1 MKVFFTSIAML
12 LGFVVLAQNDYNEGI
27 ILEINDRSVHTDEF
41 IKVYTKNA
49 SIIADEDKMSV
60 DDYFELFKKYQLK
73 LEAAYQSKL
82 DEDPVF
88 QKEYKKYYKQ
98 LADNYIANGDVT
110 EKLVR
115 ETYQREV
122 TQVKASHILVSVK
135 ANASP
140 EDLEAAYTKATQIK
154 KEIEEGADFET
165 IAKKESQDPSAKVN
179 GGNLGWF
186 NGFKMVYP
194 FENAVYNLALNEIS
208 EPVKTPFGYHII
220 KKTGERESIGKI
232 KVAHIMIRVQQ
243 EDTLQK
249 PETRIE
255 EIYKKVEAGENFKD
269 LAKQFS
275 QDENTAS
282 KGGEMQTFGLGEI
295 NSQTFVEEAFNL
307 NEDGQYSKP
316 FKTRFGWHIIKRL
329 GVESLDSYEDQKE
342 ELTRKIKTSER
353 SKLLNDR
360 IQEKIESQYKVTR
373 NNEALNFLN
382 TIVTD
387 DVFKGKWQMKEDATI
402 PEKVFLQIDDVSFS
416 WKELATYIE
425 KQQRAAKIKTSIS
438 ALVQELADNYV
449 YGVLLE
455 HHKKYLPELDPEFAA
470 TIKEYESGLLLY
482 EIMERQIWNPA
493 KQDSIA
499 LEQYYSV
506 HAPDYKTEESITVE
520 IASFSKKKEAKQF
533 LKNLANDSLFS
544 SSARET
550 KQAIFQEKE
559 AKKTNSTA
567 LSKKLK
573 FETGISKIHKHN
585 GQYLIYNIHQVNPV
599 RQLEFDE
606 VKGRV
611 ISDYQNQLE
620 EEWISDLQS
629 KYELIVHENQ
639 LEKVRKEFE

>member
-98 LADNYIANGDVT
+98 LADNYIANGEVT

-140 EDLEAAYTKATQIK
+140 EDLEAAYAMATQIK

-165 IAKKESQDPSAKVN
+165 IAKKESQDPSVKVN

-282 KGGEMQTFGLGEI
+282 KGGEMQAFGLGEI

-573 FETGISKIHKHN
+573 FEKGISKIHKHN